1 MRPKVIGAKW
11 PTTFDFEL
19 GLNEANVFK
28 LPYWSSRTSKLWA
41 MQVRPFLQLR
51 VLERVLELPLGGMHV
66 LQEGADV
73 SAVTSEATNERYP
86 DED

>member
-1 MRPKVIGAKW
+1 
-11 PTTFDFEL
+11 
-19 GLNEANVFK
+19 
-28 LPYWSSRTSKLWA
+28 